1 MSVYTTV
8 TEQDLEAFLAQYS
21 VGALTSYKGISEGI
35 ENTNYFVDT
44 DQNRFVLTIFENH
57 TFEELPYFMD
67 VMAYLHEHQIPG
79 AHPIRANDGQFL
91 LTLQGKPAA
100 LVNRLQG
107 SGINGE
113 PTLNQ
118 CSVIAK
124 TLAKMHTAGANFG
137 EHRANDRDLD
147 WMQLTNDLIREHLDE
162 SQAELLSN
170 ELTYQLKLDHSH
182 LPQGVIHADL
192 FRDNALFNGDELA
205 GLIDFYYACHGHW
218 LYDLAVTVNDWCRCS
233 DGSIDETR
241 YLMIVESYQRER
253 EVTSEEKALWNKILR
268 LGALRF
274 WLSRLKDKHLPKEG
288 DLTHIKDPSE
298 FENLLRF
305 HREAPLTL

>member
-1 MSVYTTV
+1 MSVYTTIS
-8 TEQDLEAFLAQYS
+8 EQDLEAFLAQYS
-21 VGALTSYKGISEGI
+21 VGSLKSYKGISEGI

-44 DQNRFVLTIFENH
+44 DQDRFVLTIFENH

-67 VMAYLHEHQIPG
+67 VMAFLHEHNIPG

-107 SGINGE
+107 GGISGE
-113 PTLNQ
+113 PSLAQCGVLAETLGQ
-118 CSVIAK
+118 
-124 TLAKMHTAGANFG
+124 MHLAGANFG
-137 EHRANDRDLD
+137 GRRANDRDLD
-147 WMQLTNDLIREHLDE
+147 WMQETADLVGSFLNDAQ
-162 SQAELLSN
+162 SELLHN

-192 FRDNALFNGDELA
+192 FRDNALFDGDNLA

-218 LYDLAVTVNDWCRCS
+218 LYDLAVTVNDWCRCE

-241 YLMIVESYQRER
+241 YLMIVESYQRIR
-253 EVTSEEKALWNKILR
+253 EVTHEEQSLWNKILR

-288 DLTHIKDPSE
+288 DLTHIKDPAE

-305 HREAPLTL
+305 HRETPLVL